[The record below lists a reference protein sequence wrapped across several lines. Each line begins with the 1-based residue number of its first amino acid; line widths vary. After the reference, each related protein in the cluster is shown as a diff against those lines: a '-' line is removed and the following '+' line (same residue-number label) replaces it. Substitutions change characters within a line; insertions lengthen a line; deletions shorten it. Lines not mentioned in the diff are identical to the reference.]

1 MIERFIAP
9 ALTFTVLISGHLAIA
24 MAMFGST
31 APVQPAEQQF
41 AKAPVI
47 QLEPV
52 IITGK
57 RAS

>member
-9 ALTFTVLISGHLAIA
+9 ALTFAVLIAGHVAIA
-24 MAMFGST
+24 SAMFG
-31 APVQPAEQQF
+31 APAPQPEQPV

-47 QLEPV
+47 QLEAV
-52 IITGK
+52 IVTGK

>member
-9 ALTFTVLISGHLAIA
+9 ALTFTVLIAGHLAIA
-24 MAMFGST
+24 MAMFGSP
-31 APVQPAEQQF
+31 APQPAEQF

-52 IITGK
+52 VIIGK

>member
-9 ALTFTVLISGHLAIA
+9 ALTFTVLISGHLVIA
-24 MAMFGST
+24 MAMFSST
-31 APVQPAEQQF
+31 APARPTEQL

-52 IITGK
+52 VITGK

>member
-9 ALTFTVLISGHLAIA
+9 VLTFSTLIAGHVAIA
-24 MAMFGST
+24 MALFATPAAQST
-31 APVQPAEQQF
+31 EQV

-47 QLEPV
+47 QLEAVV
-52 IITGK
+52 ITAK

>member
-9 ALTFTVLISGHLAIA
+9 VLTFATLIAGHVAIA
-24 MAMFGST
+24 TALFATPAAQST
-31 APVQPAEQQF
+31 EQV

-47 QLEPV
+47 QLEAVV
-52 IITGK
+52 ITAK

>member
-31 APVQPAEQQF
+31 TTVQPAEQLV